1 MGNSIWTLKEQI
13 RDYTYITYPFSFSP
27 VVPQESMGQK
37 PQSDLKMT
45 LREADIPL
53 KDNRQKIMQLTD
65 SMTRLLMSW
74 LMDMNGNYYRDYL
87 LDVAGTM
94 MDQPYPLY
102 KRISFGPVQRYA
114 SRGCYI
120 VQLSKG
126 DRPELVKK
134 SDWEIH

>member
-1 MGNSIWTLKEQI
+1 
-13 RDYTYITYPFSFSP
+13 
-27 VVPQESMGQK
+27 
-37 PQSDLKMT
+37 
-45 LREADIPL
+45 
-53 KDNRQKIMQLTD
+53 MQLTD

-102 KRISFGPVQRYA
+102 KRISFGTGQRYA

-126 DRPELVKK
+126 DKPELVKR